1 MIEDI
6 RKEDKSLK
14 RNKIVKGQYGYR
26 DAHKKTQIRNVSIFA
41 VLIACVLIGRFFVEM
56 EDIKNMMMITAILLV
71 LPMANLASPMLVSW
85 KFKTTPK
92 DFYDAIKPYE
102 EKFPVLYDLIITNTD
117 LIMPVDAAV
126 IHPSGVYLFCPNKTI
141 DTKKAEKFLNEIL
154 IGWKLD
160 GNAKVMVEK
169 KNYLNRL
176 ASLKPVTEEED
187 DGSAEYVRKV
197 LLGLSM

>member
-1 MIEDI
+1 M
-6 RKEDKSLK
+6 KKK
-14 RNKIVKGQYGYR
+14 KIVKGQYGYR

-41 VLIACVLIGRFFVEM
+41 VAIAVILIGRFFVTW
-56 EDIKNMMMITAILLV
+56 EDMQKMMLITAILLV
-71 LPMANLASPMLVSW
+71 LPMANLASPLIVSW

-92 DFYDAIKPYE
+92 DFYEAVKPYE
-102 EKFPVLYDLIITNTD
+102 EKFPVYYDLIITNTD
-117 LIMPVDAAV
+117 LIMPIDAAV
-126 IHPSGVYLFCPNKTI
+126 VHPSGIYLFCPNKNI

-154 IGWKLD
+154 VGWKLD

-176 ASLKPVTEEED
+176 ASLKDITEEED
-187 DGSAEYVRKV
+187 DGSADYVQKV

>member
-1 MIEDI
+1 MKRKKIE
-6 RKEDKSLK
+6 
-14 RNKIVKGQYGYR
+14 KGQYGYR
-26 DAHKKTQIRNVSIFA
+26 IAHKKSQIRNV
-41 VLIACVLIGRFFVEM
+41 VLFGIAIAAILISRFFM
-56 EDIKNMMMITAILLV
+56 PWEDIKKLALVSAILLV
-71 LPMANLASPMLVSW
+71 LPMANLASPLIAAW
-85 KFKTTPK
+85 RIKETPK
-92 DFYDAIKPYE
+92 DFYDEVKPYE
-102 EKFPVLYDLIITNTD
+102 EKFPVYYDLIITNTD

-126 IHPSGVYLFCPNKTI
+126 VHPTGIYLYCPNKGI

-176 ASLKPVTEEED
+176 ASLKDVTEEED
-187 DGSAEYVRKV
+187 DGSAEYVKKV